1 MKKNIIDTLIPAVS
15 LEVIRFNASEIL
27 NDKEPALRALMTD
40 KSVIVNSPTEAF
52 EIAEKAVLA
61 GIVVTSIETLLQDG
75 YTTIGDVAVVVLSIT
90 LVNCH
95 IANKQLRKT
104 VLMQANQISEM
115 DSVSSNYT
123 TMYVGLVK

>member
-27 NDKEPALRALMTD
+27 NGKEPALRALKTD
-40 KSVIVNSPTEAF
+40 KSVIVNSQTEAF

-75 YTTIGDVAVVVLSIT
+75 YTTIGDVAVDVSLPAQYVVK
-90 LVNCH
+90 C
-95 IANKQLRKT
+95 
-104 VLMQANQISEM
+104 E
-115 DSVSSNYT
+115 
-123 TMYVGLVK
+123 

>member
-27 NDKEPALRALMTD
+27 NDKEPALRSLMTD
-40 KSVIVNSPTEAF
+40 KSVIVDTEKEAF

-75 YTTIGDVAVVVLSIT
+75 YTTIGDVAVDVSLPAQYVVK
-90 LVNCH
+90 C
-95 IANKQLRKT
+95 
-104 VLMQANQISEM
+104 E
-115 DSVSSNYT
+115 
-123 TMYVGLVK
+123 

>member
-15 LEVIRFNASEIL
+15 LEVIRSNASEIL

-40 KSVIVNSPTEAF
+40 KSVIVNSQTEAF

-75 YTTIGDVAVVVLSIT
+75 YTTIGDVAVDVSLPAQYVVK
-90 LVNCH
+90 C
-95 IANKQLRKT
+95 
-104 VLMQANQISEM
+104 E
-115 DSVSSNYT
+115 
-123 TMYVGLVK
+123 